1 MLSDYSAW
9 HHREEILKLFLEYEK
24 KQHNQDSN
32 TDTSNDNNINPSI
45 KLNMQPIWIRELE
58 DNRDYI
64 LSYAGHE
71 SLWYCK

>member
-1 MLSDYSAW
+1 MLADYSAW

-24 KQHNQDSN
+24 NQHRQE
-32 TDTSNDNNINPSI
+32 NNIDNSTDNKTQAPI

-71 SLWYCK
+71 SLWY